1 VLQAFKRA
9 VSTLV
14 VEEAPSNRR
23 QADRFDACG
32 QRRTHQPPPSGP
44 FRRLWSKTH
53 PPTAVKQRSCVQPS
67 TGSGRSRLCARSFPK
82 RRLFSGIAQKL
93 CDGLH

>member
-1 VLQAFKRA
+1 MLQAFKRA

-32 QRRTHQPPPSGP
+32 QRRTHQPPSSGP

-53 PPTAVKQRSCVQPS
+53 PPTAAKRTVSTLVVKDAP
-67 TGSGRSRLCARSFPK
+67 TN
-82 RRLFSGIAQKL
+82 RRQAA
-93 CDGLH
+93 